1 MVENWKNGRKRPR
14 GAWLLVALLAIAI
27 LGYQGWRELRG
38 HASTGGAGMGTAAA
52 QRVPVTY
59 ADVGEADYPVYV
71 RGIGTVSAFKT
82 VTVKSRVDGA
92 ITKVL
97 FRQGQIVREG
107 DPLVEIDRRPYQAA
121 FDQAV
126 AKKAQD
132 QANLKNNQLIL
143 ERYQSLAAKDFQ
155 SRENLD
161 TQQAQVEQLRAQ
173 IQGDQAAIDSAKVNL
188 DYTTISSPI
197 TGRVGFRLIDP
208 GNIVHAADSTG
219 IVTIAQLQ
227 PIAVEFTAPQDRLQA
242 IAKAFDGGQVP
253 VDAISSDG
261 RRTLARGQLVA
272 INNTVDL
279 ASGTIG
285 LKARFDNQDNALWPG
300 LSVDTR
306 MRIDTLKRVVLIPM
320 NGVMHGPDG
329 LFAYVIGDDG
339 KVSAR
344 PIQLGASDDE
354 RAVVVSGLG
363 VGQRVV
369 VAGQSR
375 LQEGTLVDARPMRPE
390 TQAPT
395 ASNASAEIS
404 PASAKKAD

>member
-1 MVENWKNGRKRPR
+1 M
-14 GAWLLVALLAIAI
+14 AL
-27 LGYQGWRELRG
+27 
-38 HASTGGAGMGTAAA
+38 
-52 QRVPVTY
+52 
-59 ADVGEADYPVYV
+59 
-71 RGIGTVSAFKT
+71 GTVSAFKT

-97 FRQGQIVREG
+97 FRQGQIVRQG
-107 DPLVEIDRRPYQAA
+107 DPLVEIDRRPYQAS
-121 FDQAV
+121 FDQVV

-161 TQQAQVEQLRAQ
+161 TQQALVEQLKAQ

-188 DYTTISSPI
+188 DYATISSPI

-261 RRTLARGQLVA
+261 RRTLAHGQLVA
-272 INNTVDL
+272 INNAVDL

-285 LKARFDNQDNALWPG
+285 LKARFDNNDNALWPG
-300 LSVDTR
+300 LSVNTR
-306 MRIDTLKRVVLIPM
+306 MRIDTLKQVILIPA

-329 LFAYVIGDDG
+329 LFTYVIGDDS

-344 PIQLGASDDE
+344 PIQVGASDDD
-354 RAVVVSGLG
+354 RAVVLSGLG
-363 VGQRVV
+363 VGQKVV

-375 LQEGTLVDARPMRPE
+375 LQDGTLVDARPMLPDSE
-390 TQAPT
+390 APM
-395 ASNASAEIS
+395 ASNASAEIA
-404 PASAKKAD
+404 PASAKRAD

>member
-1 MVENWKNGRKRPR
+1 MVENGKNGRKHR
-14 GAWLLVALLAIAI
+14 GRGWLLVALPVIAI
-27 LGYQGWRELRG
+27 LGYLGWREWGG
-38 HASTGGAGMGTAAA
+38 HTSTGSTATGPAA
-52 QRVPVTY
+52 PPRIPVAY
-59 ADVGEADYPVYV
+59 SNVREADYPVYIH
-71 RGIGTVSAFKT
+71 GIGTVSAFKT

-97 FRQGQIVREG
+97 FRQGQIVRQG
-107 DPLVEIDRRPYQAA
+107 DPLVEIDRRPYQAS
-121 FDQAV
+121 FDQVV

-161 TQQAQVEQLRAQ
+161 TQQALVEQLKAQ

-188 DYTTISSPI
+188 DYATISSPI

-261 RRTLARGQLVA
+261 RRTLAHGQLVA
-272 INNTVDL
+272 INNAVDL

-285 LKARFDNQDNALWPG
+285 LKARFDNNDNALWPG
-300 LSVDTR
+300 LSVNTR
-306 MRIDTLKRVVLIPM
+306 MRIDTLKQVILIPA

-329 LFAYVIGDDG
+329 LFTYVIGDDS

-344 PIQLGASDDE
+344 PIQVGASDDD
-354 RAVVVSGLG
+354 RAVVLSGLG
-363 VGQRVV
+363 VGQKVV

-375 LQEGTLVDARPMRPE
+375 LQDGTLVDARPMLPDSE
-390 TQAPT
+390 APM
-395 ASNASAEIS
+395 ASNASAEIA
-404 PASAKKAD
+404 PASAKRAD